1 MSEYIVTARKWRPM
15 KFEDVAGQDHVT
27 RTLRNALSSSRLAHA
42 YLFSGPRGVGKT
54 TTARLLAKAVNCAN
68 PQNANPDNTCE
79 QCVEITEG
87 RSFDVQEIDG
97 ASNRGVEEIR
107 NLRDAVRYPPVKCAY
122 KVYIIDEVH
131 MLTKEAF
138 NALLKTLEE
147 PPPHV
152 LFIFATT
159 ELSKVPATILSRCQR
174 FEFRRISHA
183 NIMEN
188 LRTIAQMEGLR
199 VEEDALSLIARRGDG
214 SLRDAQSLFD
224 QVIALCGSDVTLAG
238 MQEALNIVGVEVYF
252 RVTDLME
259 RQDAQGALLLV
270 DELMMGGYALRE
282 FLSGLMEH
290 FRNLL
295 VARVIGAPDL
305 IETSDVYR
313 TRYGETAQRF
323 SVSDLL
329 RAQRL
334 VHGTDQ
340 ALRYTAQP
348 RFRLEA
354 DLVQLVTMPQAV
366 DLAGLIDGI
375 EELKKRG
382 ITERPAAALRQSP
395 GLSGSAGPQPSG
407 HPAAS
412 FPGSPTAPSS
422 GSPAASSPGSPA
434 ASSPRSTVGTIPNP
448 SSNDSAGPS
457 PDAPPPV
464 SSFSDRSAHGTPQ
477 PLPPAWSRR
486 SSPSAPVAAPQPDVP
501 ASPAGKGPNEDEV
514 RSRWTEYVA
523 EVSHQ
528 KISVGAVLGA
538 TTFLGI
544 VRGSVHLGCADEF
557 QASTVQRNREVLMEI
572 FLRVFGV
579 RAPIQAEVQNTGG
592 EAAQGTQPPVPSSEH
607 PVVQALRRELGAEP
621 L

>member
-27 RTLRNALSSSRLAHA
+27 RTLRNALSASRLAHA

-54 TTARLLAKAVNCAN
+54 TTARLLAKAVNCAH
-68 PQNANPDNTCE
+68 PENANPDNTCE

-147 PPPHV
+147 PPSHV

-188 LRTIAQMEGLR
+188 LRTIAKVEGVR

-224 QVIALCGSDVTLAG
+224 QVIALCGSDVTLAN
-238 MQEALNIVGVEVYF
+238 MQEALNIVGMEVYF
-252 RVTDLME
+252 KVTDLME
-259 RQDAQGALLLV
+259 RQDAQGSLLLV
-270 DELMMGGYALRE
+270 DELMSGGYDLRE

-295 VARVIGAPDL
+295 VSRVTGGTDL

-354 DLVQLVTMPQAV
+354 DLVQLVTMPRAV

-375 EELKKRG
+375 EELKKKG
-382 ITERPAAALRQSP
+382 IGERP
-395 GLSGSAGPQPSG
+395 GSSFAPSTTSSSQPRGSSFTPQ
-407 HPAAS
+407 
-412 FPGSPTAPSS
+412 PGSPFSQP
-422 GSPAASSPGSPA
+422 PGSGAPQ
-434 ASSPRSTVGTIPNP
+434 
-448 SSNDSAGPS
+448 
-457 PDAPPPV
+457 PPP
-464 SSFSDRSAHGTPQ
+464 S
-477 PLPPAWSRR
+477 AWSRR
-486 SSPSAPVAAPQPDVP
+486 SAPAPPSSHSTSDVP
-501 ASPAGKGPNEDEV
+501 AGTTGKVLNENEV
-514 RSRWTEYVA
+514 RSRWAEYVS
-523 EVSHQ
+523 EVSRQ

-538 TTFLGI
+538 TTFLGVSGGT
-544 VRGSVHLGCADEF
+544 VRLACADEF
-557 QASTVQRNREVLMEI
+557 QAETLQRNRDVLMEI
-572 FLRVFGV
+572 FTRIFNTRGMIQTEVPNAGV
-579 RAPIQAEVQNTGG
+579 EERSGKPK
-592 EAAQGTQPPVPSSEH
+592 PPTSEEH

-621 L
+621 V

>member
-27 RTLRNALSSSRLAHA
+27 RTLRNALASSRLAHA

-54 TTARLLAKAVNCAN
+54 TTARLLAKAVNCLN
-68 PQNANPDNTCE
+68 PQDANPDNTCE
-79 QCVEITEG
+79 HCLEITEG

-107 NLRDAVRYPPVKCAY
+107 NLREAVRYPPVKCAY

-147 PPPHV
+147 PPSHI

-174 FEFRRISHA
+174 FDFRRISHA
-183 NIMEN
+183 KIMEN
-188 LRTIAQMEGLR
+188 LKTIAGVEGIA
-199 VEEDALSLIARRGDG
+199 VDDDALSLIARRGDG

-224 QVIALCGSDVTLAG
+224 QVIALCGNAVTLAG
-238 MQEALNIVGVEVYF
+238 MEEALNIVGTDVYF
-252 RVTDLME
+252 RVTELME
-259 RQDAQGALLLV
+259 RQDAQGGLMLV
-270 DELMMGGYALRE
+270 DDLMSGGYDLRE

-295 VARVIGAPDL
+295 VARVVGATEL
-305 IETSDVYR
+305 IEASDVYR
-313 TRYGETAQRF
+313 ARYGETAAKF

-334 VHGTDQ
+334 IHGTDQ

-354 DLVQLVTMPQAV
+354 DLVQLVTMPRAV
-366 DLAGLIDGI
+366 DLAGLIEGI
-375 EELKKRG
+375 EELKKKGTPEVAR
-382 ITERPAAALRQSP
+382 TFTTPARSV
-395 GLSGSAGPQPSG
+395 SASSTGPVQ
-407 HPAAS
+407 
-412 FPGSPTAPSS
+412 FTTQNRTPSS
-422 GSPAASSPGSPA
+422 LPGTGSQQ
-434 ASSPRSTVGTIPNP
+434 T
-448 SSNDSAGPS
+448 SA
-457 PDAPPPV
+457 
-464 SSFSDRSAHGTPQ
+464 GTPQ
-477 PLPPAWSRR
+477 SR
-486 SSPSAPVAAPQPDVP
+486 VA
-501 ASPAGKGPNEDEV
+501 GEDEV
-514 RSRWTEYVA
+514 RSRWAEYVA
-523 EVSHQ
+523 EVSRL
-528 KISVGAVLGA
+528 KISVGVVLGA
-538 TTFLGI
+538 TTLLGVSQGV
-544 VRGSVHLGCADEF
+544 VRLGCVDEF

-572 FLRVFGV
+572 FARVFNARGV
-579 RAPIQAEVQNTGG
+579 IQPEVQETGG
-592 EAAQGTQPPVPSSEH
+592 EAGGGTKNAPAAEEH

>member
-1 MSEYIVTARKWRPM
+1 MSDYIVTARKWRPM

-68 PQNANPDNTCE
+68 PQNENPDNTCAN
-79 QCVEITEG
+79 CAEITEG

-147 PPPHV
+147 PPSHV

-183 NIMEN
+183 KIMEN
-188 LRTIAQMEGLR
+188 LRAIAQQEG
-199 VEEDALSLIARRGDG
+199 VKVDDDALSLIARRGDG

-224 QVIALCGSDVTLAG
+224 QVLALCGQDVTLAG

-252 RVTDLME
+252 RVTELME
-259 RQDAQGALLLV
+259 RQDAQGALMLV
-270 DELMMGGYALRE
+270 DEFMAGGYDLRE

-295 VARVIGAPDL
+295 VARVIGGTEL
-305 IETSDVYR
+305 IEASDVTR
-313 TRYGETAQRF
+313 ARYGETAQRF

-354 DLVQLVTMPQAV
+354 DLVQLVTMPRAV

-375 EELKKRG
+375 EELKKKG
-382 ITERPAAALRQSP
+382 TTEKPVAPPWRPVASP
-395 GLSGSAGPQPSG
+395 SQHAEPPEQTASGS
-407 HPAAS
+407 PATGTHAS
-412 FPGSPTAPSS
+412 FPKASPHTPSASSGASSPSRAPAVASPGSPTTKVPS
-422 GSPAASSPGSPA
+422 
-434 ASSPRSTVGTIPNP
+434 
-448 SSNDSAGPS
+448 
-457 PDAPPPV
+457 
-464 SSFSDRSAHGTPQ
+464 
-477 PLPPAWSRR
+477 
-486 SSPSAPVAAPQPDVP
+486 
-501 ASPAGKGPNEDEV
+501 EDEV

-538 TTFLGI
+538 VTLLGVSGGT
-544 VRGSVHLGCADEF
+544 VRLGCADEF
-557 QASTVQRNREVLMEI
+557 QASTIQRNREVLMEI

-579 RAPIQAEVQNTGG
+579 HGIIQAEIENAAASHQEKQNS
-592 EAAQGTQPPVPSSEH
+592 AAEEH
-607 PVVQALRRELGAEP
+607 PVVKALRRELGAEP
-621 L
+621 M

>member
-27 RTLRNALSSSRLAHA
+27 RTLRNALASSRLAHA

-54 TTARLLAKAVNCAN
+54 TTARLLAKAVNCLN
-68 PQNANPDNTCE
+68 PQDANPDNTCE
-79 QCVEITEG
+79 HCLEITEG

-107 NLRDAVRYPPVKCAY
+107 NLREAVRYPPVKCAY

-147 PPPHV
+147 PPSHI

-174 FEFRRISHA
+174 FDFRRISHA
-183 NIMEN
+183 KIMEN
-188 LRTIAQMEGLR
+188 LKTIAGVEGIA
-199 VEEDALSLIARRGDG
+199 VDDDALSLIARRGDG

-224 QVIALCGSDVTLAG
+224 QVIALCGNAVTLAG
-238 MQEALNIVGVEVYF
+238 MEEALNIVGTDVYF
-252 RVTDLME
+252 RVTELME
-259 RQDAQGALLLV
+259 RQDAQGGLMLV
-270 DELMMGGYALRE
+270 DDLMSGGYDLRE

-295 VARVIGAPDL
+295 VARVVGATEL
-305 IETSDVYR
+305 IEASDVYR
-313 TRYGETAQRF
+313 ARYGETAAKF

-334 VHGTDQ
+334 IHGTDQ

-354 DLVQLVTMPQAV
+354 DLVQLVTMPRAV
-366 DLAGLIDGI
+366 DLAGLIEGI
-375 EELKKRG
+375 EELKKK
-382 ITERPAAALRQSP
+382 
-395 GLSGSAGPQPSG
+395 
-407 HPAAS
+407 
-412 FPGSPTAPSS
+412 GSPEVARTFTTPARSVSASSTGPVQVTTHNRTPSS
-422 GSPAASSPGSPA
+422 LPGTGSQQ
-434 ASSPRSTVGTIPNP
+434 T
-448 SSNDSAGPS
+448 SA
-457 PDAPPPV
+457 
-464 SSFSDRSAHGTPQ
+464 GTPQ
-477 PLPPAWSRR
+477 SR
-486 SSPSAPVAAPQPDVP
+486 VA
-501 ASPAGKGPNEDEV
+501 GEDEV
-514 RSRWTEYVA
+514 RSRWAEYVA
-523 EVSHQ
+523 EVSRL
-528 KISVGAVLGA
+528 KISVGVVLGA
-538 TTFLGI
+538 TTLLGVSQGV
-544 VRGSVHLGCADEF
+544 VRLGCVDEF

-572 FLRVFGV
+572 FARVFNARGV
-579 RAPIQAEVQNTGG
+579 IQPEVQETGG
-592 EAAQGTQPPVPSSEH
+592 EAGGGTAKTPSAEEH